1 MVVRLDGKMDGAKKM
16 TVLEVESVRDKDLK
30 LGDNSPYKL

>member
-1 MVVRLDGKMDGAKKM
+1 MVVRVDGKMDGARKM
-16 TVLEVESVRDKDLK
+16 TVLEVKPVRDKDLR